1 MKGFLKGVSDYIY
14 KNYREQLADI
24 CVVFPNQRASAFFLA
39 YLGEQIDHPV
49 FSPRI
54 TTISEMISEQSSL
67 HPADL
72 LSLNMRLYKI
82 YIEETKA
89 HETFDSFFPWGE
101 MLINDFDDLDKYLVK
116 ADDLFQNIASLK
128 EIDDQFHYLTD
139 EQREHLKEFWNS
151 IALRQNGNNQKSFL
165 NIWDKLGPVYKRFN
179 QALRKEGLAY
189 EGMIYRDLAGQLQ
202 NNKNISFSF
211 GKYIFAGFNALN
223 QCEEIIFEYLQE
235 KGKAEFFWDFDQYYL
250 NDNFQEAGLFM
261 RRNTIKYPSPNPLPY
276 STAQLEKKESF
287 HIVSIPSSVGQAQI
301 AGQILRDQGNEEFR
315 FDNTAV
321 VLCDEELLLPVLG
334 ALPSQIDTINVTMG
348 FPLKFSPVYS
358 FLKQLIELQK
368 NSRKDKNGEE
378 IFYHKNVLSILNHP
392 MIIAIDGK
400 ESKEISKDIIRK
412 NRIFIPG
419 KELQKS
425 SLLQQIFCY
434 FEKISDLS
442 AYFLNLLPK
451 IFLGLENNESK
462 TPHMQ
467 LQEEYV
473 FQLYLA
479 IKRLDD
485 TLRNDGEALFGR
497 PDFLTR
503 TTYFSLIDQYVTALN
518 VPFKGEPLNGLQIM
532 GILETRALDFE
543 NLILLSTNEGI
554 MPKTSSGTSFIP
566 FNLRKG
572 FGLPTIEE
580 QNAMY
585 SYYFYRLIQ
594 RAKNVTLAYDSRTEG
609 LNTGEMSRYVHQLKI
624 ESKIAV
630 EEKTVRFD
638 IAPLQSGEIII
649 KKSPEIMKTLFEYS
663 QPNRRAFSPSAVDT
677 YLTCSLRFYFRYI
690 AGMKE
695 PEEVAEDIDA
705 PMFGKI
711 YHKVLE
717 EIYKPFIGQEVKKE
731 DLQKLLKHNKE
742 IDRQL
747 NLAFKTEYFMQ
758 EVSHPAEPD
767 ISGKNILIYEIIRKY
782 VFQTLKI
789 DLKTAPFKILALE
802 KGNDLKYKINDRLTI
817 YFKGITDRI
826 DETNETIRII
836 DYKTGKAEN
845 RFKSIA
851 SLGDRENKSRN
862 KAAFQTLIYSLFYA
876 AKHPDTKKVIPG
888 IYALRNIFQENF
900 DALLIN
906 NETKQYANFFEVKDE
921 FDKILKE
928 LFEDLFN
935 PEIAFSPTDDLQ
947 KCSWCPYNTICH
959 RN

>member
-378 IFYHKNVLSILNHP
+378 IF
-392 MIIAIDGK
+392 
-400 ESKEISKDIIRK
+400 
-412 NRIFIPG
+412 
-419 KELQKS
+419 
-425 SLLQQIFCY
+425 
-434 FEKISDLS
+434 
-442 AYFLNLLPK
+442 
-451 IFLGLENNESK
+451 
-462 TPHMQ
+462 
-467 LQEEYV
+467 
-473 FQLYLA
+473 
-479 IKRLDD
+479 
-485 TLRNDGEALFGR
+485 
-497 PDFLTR
+497 
-503 TTYFSLIDQYVTALN
+503 
-518 VPFKGEPLNGLQIM
+518 
-532 GILETRALDFE
+532 
-543 NLILLSTNEGI
+543 
-554 MPKTSSGTSFIP
+554 
-566 FNLRKG
+566 
-572 FGLPTIEE
+572 
-580 QNAMY
+580 
-585 SYYFYRLIQ
+585 
-594 RAKNVTLAYDSRTEG
+594 
-609 LNTGEMSRYVHQLKI
+609 
-624 ESKIAV
+624 
-630 EEKTVRFD
+630 
-638 IAPLQSGEIII
+638 
-649 KKSPEIMKTLFEYS
+649 
-663 QPNRRAFSPSAVDT
+663 
-677 YLTCSLRFYFRYI
+677 
-690 AGMKE
+690 
-695 PEEVAEDIDA
+695 
-705 PMFGKI
+705 
-711 YHKVLE
+711 
-717 EIYKPFIGQEVKKE
+717 
-731 DLQKLLKHNKE
+731 
-742 IDRQL
+742 
-747 NLAFKTEYFMQ
+747 
-758 EVSHPAEPD
+758 
-767 ISGKNILIYEIIRKY
+767 
-782 VFQTLKI
+782 
-789 DLKTAPFKILALE
+789 
-802 KGNDLKYKINDRLTI
+802 
-817 YFKGITDRI
+817 
-826 DETNETIRII
+826 
-836 DYKTGKAEN
+836 
-845 RFKSIA
+845 
-851 SLGDRENKSRN
+851 
-862 KAAFQTLIYSLFYA
+862 
-876 AKHPDTKKVIPG
+876 
-888 IYALRNIFQENF
+888 
-900 DALLIN
+900 
-906 NETKQYANFFEVKDE
+906 
-921 FDKILKE
+921 
-928 LFEDLFN
+928 
-935 PEIAFSPTDDLQ
+935 
-947 KCSWCPYNTICH
+947 
-959 RN
+959 